1 MGSSGKIKTL
11 ILRVVFVIALTAIMS
26 AEAQDVPT
34 CASALVPCAVFLNAT
49 TKPPASCCDP
59 LKDAVANQLECLCN
73 LYNTPDLLNSL
84 KINVT
89 QALRLPTLCGV
100 PDNLCQCGNR
110 TSPNVPASGSPRYN
124 DSSSKNH
131 AGRLTSAGIF
141 SGLLIWASLTLF

>member
-59 LKDAVANQLECLCN
+59 LKDAVANQLECLC
-73 LYNTPDLLNSL
+73 
-84 KINVT
+84 
-89 QALRLPTLCGV
+89 
-100 PDNLCQCGNR
+100 GNR